1 MQQDAIQR
9 LDGGLRKRGD
19 CAKQTSVS
27 AITAI
32 YNGEKY
38 IAGYLESVLQQ
49 DYPGIEHIVL
59 DGGSTDQTVDILRR
73 YDDRVEYWASEPDN
87 GVYDAWNKGLT
98 EARRRLDMLSRCG

>member
-32 YNGEKY
+32 YNGENTSRAAWKAFCSRIIPALNTLCWMADRLIKRSTY
-38 IAGYLESVLQQ
+38 CAGMTTESSIGRANLTT
-49 DYPGIEHIVL
+49 EF
-59 DGGSTDQTVDILRR
+59 
-73 YDDRVEYWASEPDN
+73 
-87 GVYDAWNKGLT
+87 YDAWNKGLT